1 MLNSIRDYA
10 ISLILSLP
18 GLILALTVHEF
29 AHAFVSSKL
38 GDPLPKATGRLT
50 LNPFQHIDPVGLIML
65 VFLRF
70 GWAKPVMIDPRF
82 YKHKKLDTALT
93 SLAGPAANFVLAF
106 VLVLAELL
114 LNIVYGLLYERLSSF
129 MITAFSVVYTMV
141 DITVILSVGL
151 GLFNLIPISP
161 LDGSKILYSFLPLK
175 AYEKAISA
183 ERIGYLVLI
192 LLMFNLPGR
201 LLGIVGVPYGITMWL
216 DLSMYLGIA
225 RTAIISAFEWVWIAF
240 LGLFGL

>member
-1 MLNSIRDYA
+1 MLDTIRDYA
-10 ISLILSLP
+10 ISLMLSFP

-29 AHAFVSSKL
+29 AHALVSSGL
-38 GDPLPKATGRLT
+38 GDPLPKASGRLT
-50 LNPFQHIDPVGLIML
+50 LNPFRHIDPVGLLML
-65 VFLRF
+65 VVLRF
-70 GWAKPVMIDPRF
+70 GWAKPVMIDPRY

-93 SLAGPAANFVLAF
+93 SLAGPVANFVLAF
-106 VLVLAELL
+106 FLVLVNFL
-114 LNIVYGLLYERLSSF
+114 LNLVYGIVYAKLSSF
-129 MITAFSVVYTMV
+129 MITAFSVVYTMI

-183 ERIGYLVLI
+183 ERIGYIVLI

-201 LLGIVGVPYGITMWL
+201 LLGIVGVPGSITMWL

-225 RTAIISAFEWVWIAF
+225 RSAIIAAFEWFWGFLFAI
-240 LGLFGL
+240 LGL

>member
-1 MLNSIRDYA
+1 MLDTIRDYA
-10 ISLILSLP
+10 VSLLLSFP

-38 GDPLPKATGRLT
+38 GDPLPKASGRLT
-50 LNPFQHIDPVGLIML
+50 LNPFRHIDPVGLLML
-65 VFLRF
+65 VVLRF

-106 VLVLAELL
+106 LLVLGELL
-114 LNIVYGLLYERLSSF
+114 LNLVYGLVYTKLSSL
-129 MITAFSVVYTMV
+129 MITGFSVVYTMMN
-141 DITVILSVGL
+141 ITVILSVGL

-161 LDGSKILYSFLPLK
+161 LDGSKILYAFLPLK

-183 ERIGYLVLI
+183 ERIGYIVLI
-192 LLMFNLPGR
+192 MLMFNLPGR
-201 LLGIVGVPYGITMWL
+201 ILGLAGIPDGITMWL

-225 RTAIISAFEWVWIAF
+225 RSAIISAFEWVWVSLF
-240 LGLFGL
+240 TLLGL

>member
-1 MLNSIRDYA
+1 MLDTIRDYA
-10 ISLILSLP
+10 IGLLLSFP

-29 AHAFVSSKL
+29 AHALVSSKL
-38 GDPLPKATGRLT
+38 GDPLPKASGRLT
-50 LNPFQHIDPVGLIML
+50 LNPFRHIDPIGLLML
-65 VFLRF
+65 VVLRF

-93 SLAGPAANFVLAF
+93 SLAGPAANFILAF
-106 VLVLAELL
+106 FLVLAELL
-114 LNIVYGLLYERLSSF
+114 LNLVYGRVYANLSSLW
-129 MITAFSVVYTMV
+129 ITAFSVVYTML

-151 GLFNLIPISP
+151 GLFNLIPVAP

-183 ERIGYLVLI
+183 ERIGYIVLI
-192 LLMFNLPGR
+192 TLMFDIPGR
-201 LLGIVGVPYGITMWL
+201 LLSLAGVPYGITMWL

-225 RTAIISAFEWVWIAF
+225 RSAVITAFEWVWIAF
-240 LGLFGL
+240 LGLFGV

>member
-1 MLNSIRDYA
+1 MLDTIRDYA
-10 ISLILSLP
+10 ISLMLTFP

-29 AHAFVSSKL
+29 AHAFVSSRL
-38 GDPLPKATGRLT
+38 GDPLPKASGRLT
-50 LNPFQHIDPVGLIML
+50 LNPFRHIDPVGLIML
-65 VFLRF
+65 VVLRF

-93 SLAGPAANFVLAF
+93 SLAGPAANFILAF
-106 VLVLAELL
+106 FLVLANLV
-114 LNIVYGLLYERLSSF
+114 LNIVYGILYSGLSSF
-129 MITAFSVVYTMV
+129 MITAFSVVYTMI

-151 GLFNLIPISP
+151 GLFNLIPVAP

-183 ERIGYLVLI
+183 ERIGYVVLI
-192 LLMFNLPGR
+192 LLMFNIPGR
-201 LLGIVGVPYGITMWL
+201 LLGMAGVPSGITAWL

-225 RTAIISAFEWVWIAF
+225 RSAVISAFEWVWVAV
-240 LGLFGL
+240 LGLLGL